1 MSARRVGFLAAA
13 AALVA
18 AGMGGEPVVAQQQS
32 VSAPNQA
39 QHPGS
44 LQRGL
49 SMGSLMQALASGGAP
64 TGNWRPR
71 YGGKGWSVA
80 EGKRRARKSRN
91 KLRAK
96 GQHRRAV
103 R

>member
-1 MSARRVGFLAAA
+1 MSTRRVGFLAAA

-18 AGMGGEPVVAQQQS
+18 SGMGGQAIVAQQQS

-39 QHPGS
+39 EHPGT
-44 LQRGL
+44 LLRGQ
-49 SMGSLMQALASGGAP
+49 SIGSLLQALSSGGAP

-80 EGKRRARKSRN
+80 EGKRRARKARN
-91 KLRAK
+91 RLRAK